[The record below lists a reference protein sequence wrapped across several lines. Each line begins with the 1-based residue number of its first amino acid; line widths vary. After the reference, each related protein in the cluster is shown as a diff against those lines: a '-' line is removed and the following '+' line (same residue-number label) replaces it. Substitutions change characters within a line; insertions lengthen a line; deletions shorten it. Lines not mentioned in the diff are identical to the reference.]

1 MVEHFEEEK
10 VGVRTG
16 EEPEQQNGADEK
28 PEKPPVKRSKEWEE
42 NTIRD
47 SQTAK
52 ERGKNGGI
60 KSGEVRRAK
69 RTAREAAQK
78 LLAMSAKGKMR
89 DNLIELGYKA
99 NDEEG
104 ITNIDVVVARLL
116 ILAAAGNQD
125 ATDRLLRIAGYDAE
139 ENRKERE
146 SINADRRRE
155 LELDAKVAALT
166 NGNAGAMAVNMENE
180 DGNNDVVIY
189 MPEVMTSE
197 DCEMPPETD
206 AESAE

>member
-1 MVEHFEEEK
+1 MENFEEEK
-10 VGVRTG
+10 VEVRTG
-16 EEPEQQNGADEK
+16 DEAGLENGSNNEPENS
-28 PEKPPVKRSKEWEE
+28 PTKRSREWEE

-69 RTAREAAQK
+69 RTAREAAQR

-116 ILAAAGNQD
+116 VLAASGNQD

-166 NGNAGAMAVNMENE
+166 NGNAGGMAVNMENE

-189 MPEVMTSE
+189 MPEVMTE
-197 DCEMPPETD
+197 EACEMPPETD
-206 AESAE
+206 ADGAE

>member
-1 MVEHFEEEK
+1 MDKFEDEMNE
-10 VGVRTG
+10 VRTG
-16 EEPEQQNGADEK
+16 NEPGQPGGANDE
-28 PEKPPVKRSKEWEE
+28 PEKPSVKRSKEWEE

-47 SQTAK
+47 SKTAK
-52 ERGKNGGI
+52 ERGKNGGV
-60 KSGEVRRAK
+60 KSGEVRRAR

-104 ITNIDVVVARLL
+104 ITNIDVIVARLL
-116 ILAAAGNQD
+116 VLAASGNQD

-166 NGNAGAMAVNMENE
+166 NGNAGGMALNMGDE

-189 MPEVMTSE
+189 MPEVMTE
-197 DCEMPPETD
+197 EACEMPPETEAD
-206 AESAE
+206 VAE